1 MLTETEKSELKSL
14 KKRLSDV
21 NLDLRK
27 RKQKRNKLINQKKV
41 KTESYKILEERIKK
55 LLNRKHELTKELG
68 KLEIKKLKK

>member
-27 RKQKRNKLINQKKV
+27 RKQVRNQMINQKKV
-41 KTESYKILEERIKK
+41 NTQSYKILEERIKK
-55 LLNRKHELTKELG
+55 LMDRKHELTKEIR
-68 KLEIKKLKK
+68 KLEIKKLRK